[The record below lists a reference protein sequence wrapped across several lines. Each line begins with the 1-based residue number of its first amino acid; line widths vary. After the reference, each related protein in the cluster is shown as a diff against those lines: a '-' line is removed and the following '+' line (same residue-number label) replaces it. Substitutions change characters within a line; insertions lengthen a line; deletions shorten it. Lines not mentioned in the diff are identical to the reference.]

1 MGLGFDESVNRNPLL
16 HGMRPEDAA
25 ELGLA
30 MERLM
35 GRVADAGLFGGQVEA
50 LLGLA
55 FGEWNLIVGGRPGW
69 RLSGSQERR
78 ARLAVELLDRLH
90 GVIGGWEATG
100 AWLAAGT
107 DELDGASPLEWASA
121 SAEHLFA
128 MVAALRAEA
137 E

>member
-1 MGLGFDESVNRNPLL
+1 MSLGFDGPVERHPLL
-16 HGMRPEDAA
+16 NGMRAEDAA

-30 MERLM
+30 MGRLM
-35 GRVADAGLFGGQVEA
+35 NRVADAGISGGQVEA

-55 FGEWNLIVGGRPGW
+55 FGEWNLIVRGRPGW

-90 GVIGGWEATG
+90 DVIGGWDATREWLG
-100 AWLAAGT
+100 AAT